1 MMKDVLIKIK
11 GIQGLDGEKETV
23 ELTTTGRYGMR
34 NGEYLVAYAEDGV
47 AGSGRIKTSLRIKK
61 DGSVNLIRTGGIN
74 SRLTV
79 QKGVRNVCLYGTP
92 YGDMQIGIYGETF
105 DNNLSSNGGSFAMSY
120 TIDSNLQL
128 VSRNIVE
135 ILIKEVND
143 NVDNCIGS

>member
-11 GIQGLDGEKETV
+11 GIQGIGGEKETV
-23 ELTTTGRYGMR
+23 ELTTTGRYGIR

-47 AGSGRIKTSLRIKK
+47 VGDGRTKTSLRIKK
-61 DGSVNLIRTGGIN
+61 DGSVHLSRTGDIN

-79 QKGVRNVCLYGTP
+79 KKGERNVCLYGTP
-92 YGDMQIGIYGETF
+92 YGDMQIGIYGETV
-105 DNNLSSNGGSFAMSY
+105 DNNLSADGGSFAMSY